1 MQPQPTPKKR
11 DAVVKLMPAGNA
23 PDAALLKQAEESE
36 RVIIGAV
43 LFDEANY
50 HHVADQLQPGDF
62 TILRHGL
69 IWMAIERL
77 MAAGGGLDIIMV
89 STEMQKPDYKL
100 YPATPEML
108 AEHIQEPPRTAALI
122 KHVETVRGI
131 ALKIRVLAGA
141 DEIKKLAL
149 DRTVTPDELVLKAD
163 AVMNKATER
172 IYQRATDMF
181 SIAEAFYGEIEGVL
195 AGKTQV
201 MRMGFTA
208 FDSDAGGIT
217 KGEVTVLAGGAKMGK
232 TTMMLSIALDAAMRG
247 LRVAIFSLEMTQSEV
262 TRKLLTMLT
271 GIPSKVFKTGDF
283 TPRQSAD
290 MVTQLGVLAQMHI
303 DIIDEHQ
310 TLTPLQM
317 RRRLAQLTAKADYDL
332 VVVDGLWLM
341 RGDEDTRERHIEVG
355 QIMQA
360 LTGIAKDTG
369 LPILLMHQYK
379 QAVDARKDKT
389 PSIYDLAESAAVQ
402 RTGQMILGMYRA
414 SYFDREDGDTD
425 THLYVLAERSGDGI
439 MGSHYEI
446 PFDGTHQRYW
456 HNPKIIREFL
466 D

>member
-1 MQPQPTPKKR
+1 MQTQPTPKRR
-11 DAVVKLMPAGNA
+11 DAIVKLMPDVAA
-23 PDAALLKQAEESE
+23 PDAVLLKQAEESE

-43 LFDEANY
+43 LFDESNY

-69 IWMAIERL
+69 MWLAIERL
-77 MAAGGGLDIIMV
+77 MASGGGLDPITV
-89 STEMQKPDYKL
+89 SAEMQKPDYKL
-100 YPATPEML
+100 YPVSPEAV
-108 AEHIQEPPRTAALI
+108 AEYMQTPRTAALL
-122 KHVETVRGI
+122 KHVHTIRGI

-149 DRTVTPDELVLKAD
+149 DRVITPDELVLKAD
-163 AVMNKATER
+163 AVLNKATER
-172 IYQRATDMF
+172 VFQRPTDMA
-181 SIAEAFYGEIEGVL
+181 SVAEMFYDEIESVL
-195 AGKTQV
+195 SGKSQV
-201 MRMGFTA
+201 MPTGFPA
-208 FDSDAGGIT
+208 FDLDAGGVT

-232 TTMMLSIALDAAMRG
+232 TTLMLSVALDAANRG

-283 TPRQSAD
+283 TRLQSAD
-290 MVTQLGVLAQMHI
+290 MITQLGVLATLNI
-303 DIIDEHQ
+303 DIVDEHQ
-310 TLTPLQM
+310 TLTPLQLK
-317 RRRLAQLTAKADYDL
+317 RRLAQLTAKADYDL

-341 RGDEDTRERHIEVG
+341 RGDEETRERHIEVG
-355 QIMQA
+355 QIMQG
-360 LTGIAKDTG
+360 LTAIAKDTG

-379 QAVDARKDKT
+379 QAVDTRRDKT
-389 PSIYDLAESAAVQ
+389 PTIYDLAESAAVQ

-425 THLYVLAERSGDGI
+425 TCLYVLAERSGDGI
-439 MGSHYEI
+439 MGKRYEI

-456 HNPKIIREFL
+456 HNPKIIKEFM